1 MKIIAAI
8 LALAVAAVSADN
20 IVSVTSPLTGTVYTA
35 GKSAIISWVN
45 PTVDQISQIV
55 FSQGLSTSLQPVSVI
70 ATNVDAASGSYTW
83 DIPAD
88 TPAGTDYA
96 FVFGTS
102 PNQSY
107 TGQFT
112 VKAGSASAAASDASA
127 APAAS
132 VAPAASSAAADSHH
146 GGAESAAA
154 SPSSAG
160 AESGSHGGRGSAS
173 ASVSGAEASESGSHG
188 GGHGGSG
195 SSSASKNVAAI
206 GVVTLVGAAVA
217 ALI

>member
-1 MKIIAAI
+1 MKIFSAI

-55 FSQGLSTSLQPVSVI
+55 FSQGLSTALQPVSVI
-70 ATNVDAASGSYTW
+70 ATNVDASSGTYTW
-83 DIPAD
+83 EIPAD

-112 VKAGSASAAASDASA
+112 VKSAAESSVAASAAAPAAESSSA
-127 APAAS
+127 AHGGHG
-132 VAPAASSAAADSHH
+132 AASSAAPSAAVSSSGSGYHGHGDASSSAAAAESSTSSDHH
-146 GGAESAAA
+146 GGGGYSSAA
-154 SPSSAG
+154 SN
-160 AESGSHGGRGSAS
+160 
-173 ASVSGAEASESGSHG
+173 
-188 GGHGGSG
+188 
-195 SSSASKNVAAI
+195 NVAAV
-206 GVVTLVGAAVA
+206 GVVTLIGAAVA